1 MLSQHK
7 IYRYV
12 GNHTGVY
19 QIFMETYFRY
29 HICCKRVKF
38 QRSSMYIVYNY
49 YHSEC
54 GTFFVIVN
62 LCDIAEV
69 QTIITNNY

>member
-1 MLSQHK
+1 MCLNHYIYLSEENNIIIKKNMLSWHK

-12 GNHTGVY
+12 GNHTGIY

-38 QRSSMYIVYNY
+38 QRSSMYIVYN
-49 YHSEC
+49 
-54 GTFFVIVN
+54 
-62 LCDIAEV
+62 
-69 QTIITNNY
+69 